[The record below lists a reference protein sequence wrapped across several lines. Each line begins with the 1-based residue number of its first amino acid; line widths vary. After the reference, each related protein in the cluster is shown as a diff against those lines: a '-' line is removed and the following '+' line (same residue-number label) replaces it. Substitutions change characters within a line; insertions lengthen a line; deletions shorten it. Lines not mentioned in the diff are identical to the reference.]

1 MPERPPSWPDRLF
14 RALLRA
20 FPFDFRTD
28 HAREMEQ
35 TFRAQRREAHQ
46 EGSMTALVRLWFEA
60 FRDVFTTAPRE
71 HVTILVQDVVYALR
85 ALRRAPVFAA
95 SAVLTL
101 GFGMSA
107 MTGMFTIVNAIM
119 LRPLAVDR
127 PEQLVSISNRTGFP
141 YGLSFLDLQDYR
153 QLSAV
158 LTDAVGY
165 APGVAALDAGDG
177 AERTTIEMVTDNYFS
192 VLGVQPAAGRL
203 IQPNEG
209 RAPGDAP
216 VIVLAHRYWQSRFAG
231 DPAIVGRSVRL
242 NGQPFTII
250 GVASPSFGG
259 TETLVRVAAY
269 VPAWMFDMFSA
280 PTADSVLDDRARRL
294 FTVLGRL
301 QPGVSLAQARA
312 ALGVRAAALA
322 RDYPST
328 HKDVSLQVVPETH
341 TRPNPEIAPFLR
353 VAAPALAGL
362 AALLLLITSANVA
375 NLLMARAASRGREVA
390 LRAAL
395 GARRGR
401 IVRQFLTEAVVLALL
416 GTMVAVPIVVFAMR
430 ALQDLIAGV
439 SALATFEPDFSVDVR
454 VLGVALALAIG
465 AGIVSGLAPAI
476 LAYRTDLSRSLQG
489 GGRGTA
495 GGSGSRFRNTLVVA
509 QVALSL
515 TLLVSGGLFV
525 RSLDRAR
532 NIELGFDPDGV
543 LLASAAPGMQGYD
556 SVRRLA
562 FYRTVGDRI
571 SALPGVTQ
579 AAWISVPPLGITFPR
594 AEVAPDQ
601 RPTDPD
607 WRPPTVY
614 TADVSSDYFVTAR
627 VPVVEG
633 RAFDDRDNAESAP
646 VVIVN
651 EALAKQFWPDRS
663 PIGRRLTADG
673 AMLDVVGVVRNGK
686 YQNVWET
693 PRGMIFRPLAQGGSP
708 FATLAVRASRSPSG
722 LAPAVRE
729 AIRQI
734 DPDVALYDVRPMSVH
749 LDNGSA
755 FFIFRVGAF
764 ITGVFGGMGLLLA
777 SIGLYGVIA
786 YHVSQRTNE
795 IGVRMALGARAADI
809 IRDVLLRGGR
819 YALIGI
825 AIGVLLAG
833 ALAQMLRTLLVGVS
847 PFDPLT
853 YAAVVVLL
861 LTVSL
866 LASFVPARRAT
877 ALDPLVALRAD

>member
-1 MPERPPSWPDRLF
+1 
-14 RALLRA
+14 
-20 FPFDFRTD
+20 
-28 HAREMEQ
+28 
-35 TFRAQRREAHQ
+35 
-46 EGSMTALVRLWFEA
+46 
-60 FRDVFTTAPRE
+60 
-71 HVTILVQDVVYALR
+71 
-85 ALRRAPVFAA
+85 
-95 SAVLTL
+95 
-101 GFGMSA
+101 MSA
-107 MTGMFTIVNAIM
+107 ITGTFTIVNAIM
-119 LRPLAVDR
+119 LRPLPVDR
-127 PEQLVSISNRTGFP
+127 PEQLVSISNRTGSP

-165 APGVAALDAGDG
+165 APQVAALDAGDG
-177 AERTTIEMVTDNYFS
+177 SERTTIEMVTDNYFS

-269 VPAWMFDMFSA
+269 VPAWMFDMFRA
-280 PTADSVLDDRARRL
+280 PTADSLLNDRARRT

-328 HKDVSLQVVPETH
+328 HKHVSLQVLPETH
-341 TRPNPEIAPFLR
+341 TRPNPEVAPFLR

-375 NLLMARAASRGREVA
+375 NLLLARAASRGREVA

-416 GTMVAVPIVVFAMR
+416 GTVVAVPIVVFAMR
-430 ALQDLIAGV
+430 SLRDLIAGA
-439 SALATFEPDFSVDVR
+439 SAIATFDPDFSVDVR
-454 VLGVALALAIG
+454 VLGVALTLAIG
-465 AGIVSGLAPAI
+465 AGIVSGLAPAV
-476 LAYRTDLSRSLQG
+476 LAYRTDLSRSLRA

-495 GGSGSRFRNTLVVA
+495 GGSGSRFRSALVVA
-509 QVALSL
+509 QVALSF

-532 NIELGFDPDGV
+532 NVDLGFDPAGV
-543 LLASAAPGMQGYD
+543 LLASAAPGTQGYD
-556 SVRRLA
+556 PVRRLA
-562 FYRTVGDRI
+562 FYRTVRDRI

-594 AEVAPDQ
+594 AEVAPDD

-607 WRPPTVY
+607 WRPSMVY

-633 RAFDDRDNAESAP
+633 RAFDDRDNADSAP

-663 PIGRRLTADG
+663 PIGRYLTADG
-673 AMLDVVGVVRNGK
+673 ASLDVVGVVRNGK

-693 PRGMIFRPLAQGGSP
+693 PRGMIFRPLAQGRPP
-708 FATLAVRASRSPSG
+708 FATLAVRASRLSG

-729 AIRQI
+729 AIRRV

-749 LDNGSA
+749 LDNGA
-755 FFIFRVGAF
+755 FSLFRVGAF
-764 ITGVFGGMGLLLA
+764 ITSVFGGMGMLLA
-777 SIGLYGVIA
+777 SISLYGVIA

-809 IRDVLLRGGR
+809 IRDVLLRSGR
-819 YALIGI
+819 YALIGT

-853 YAAVVVLL
+853 YTGVVILL
-861 LTVSL
+861 LAVTL
-866 LASFVPARRAT
+866 LASFVPARSAT
-877 ALDPLVALRAD
+877 ALNPLVALRSD